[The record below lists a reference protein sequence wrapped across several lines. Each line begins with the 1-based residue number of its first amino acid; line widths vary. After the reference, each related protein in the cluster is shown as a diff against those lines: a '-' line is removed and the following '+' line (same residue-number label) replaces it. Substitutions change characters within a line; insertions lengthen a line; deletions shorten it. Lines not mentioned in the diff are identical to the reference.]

1 MLEEERLDNALE
13 KIVGLTVKGVMTNF
27 IKKEVLICF
36 ENEKSILFSG
46 CALVYDL
53 GIIGCCIGNVSSS
66 AGLGMKQE
74 LNKVTKKSEEYFF
87 CSLSRDFKDYKNKNE
102 IRISY
107 RQIKINF

>member
-1 MLEEERLDNALE
+1 MLEKEALNNILDRTL
-13 KIVGLTVKGVMTNF
+13 GLTVNRVTTDF
-27 IKKEVLICF
+27 LKKEVSIHF
-36 ENEKSILFSG
+36 DNEKSIIFSG

-53 GIIGCCIGNVSSS
+53 GIIGKRIGEYSND
-66 AGLGMKQE
+66 AGLGMKLE
-74 LNKVTKKSEEYFF
+74 LNKLTENSEEYFF